1 MSGSAYPCH
10 KCKVQNWV
18 KDISEDGVCNKC
30 EREAGILA
38 ELAIDSYLADIRGE

>member
-1 MSGSAYPCH
+1 MSGSVYPCE
-10 KCKVQNWV
+10 KCNAQTWV

-38 ELAIDSYLADIRGE
+38 ELAIDSHLADMRGE